1 MIFYCLKAFWKE
13 FGAPNGGELGP
24 KQGQEVYPK
33 RKRYKGTAQ
42 RPWMGSGRVFF
53 KPSRPLAEPQRLPK
67 RLPKRSPS
75 RIKTNKINNSK
86 IYIDFD
92 ALETRFSVILE
103 AKINYFLNRIEDE
116 SVINEKMQ
124 ILQKHCKNHR
134 ILMILKV
141 R

>member
-1 MIFYCLKAFWKE
+1 
-13 FGAPNGGELGP
+13 
-24 KQGQEVYPK
+24 
-33 RKRYKGTAQ
+33 
-42 RPWMGSGRVFF
+42 MGSGRVFF
-53 KPSRPLAEPQRLPK
+53 KPNRTPTGPQRLPK

-75 RIKTNKINNSK
+75 RIKTNKMNNRK

-92 ALETRFSVILE
+92 ALEGRFSVILE
-103 AKINYFLNRIEDE
+103 AKMNCFLNRIEDE
-116 SVINEKMQ
+116 SVINEKML